1 MKPYLIGLATCVL
14 LLSPGAALAQDKQIC
29 EAKLFG
35 KKARLW
41 VEDGQPVRYQW
52 SNRAALSAQ
61 MSGNQITIAASPPA
75 TLSNVEM
82 GQNGKGQ
89 ATITGDW
96 KFKTNT
102 QDNVVFTCRPK

>member
-1 MKPYLIGLATCVL
+1 MKSPLVCLATCLL
-14 LLSPGAALAQDKQIC
+14 LLSPAAALAQDKQLC

-41 VEDGQPVRYQW
+41 VEGGQPVRYQW
-52 SNRAALSAQ
+52 SNRKALSAS
-61 MSGNQITIAASPPA
+61 MKGNQITIAASPPA
-75 TLSNVEM
+75 TLSNVQM

-89 ATITGDW
+89 PTITGNW